1 MPCHFYTAH
10 FTRCT
15 NNVRGGGDY
24 CGVHRAKA
32 ERLGAR
38 PDDTMCHCVRWIDGR
53 DQWCGGER
61 LPGQDIC
68 HYHSV
73 RVENREANAAA
84 ARAQQELEH
93 RVLTEYLQGP
103 IRRELPDWRAVTRD
117 CRRRM
122 HLPREHAEHLPDRV
136 AETVA
141 RRFFMRTTND
151 MGAVFTDYWVDLW
164 RAEHGLPQMPG
175 EAVAWMGEEIPQAAP
190 LPQGQMARLARDAQN
205 VHTAQVSKQTN
216 GNLEILLEATP
227 TTPGD
232 TLNTLTRWWM
242 FRPCPKFEEYW
253 RVMEDVH
260 HWYHARTC
268 KKTNDQLYKRALEG
282 LVEKILLATDG
293 GGTDADEL
301 FEELVKRLWEECS
314 EAVGMCCEGH
324 LARLANVLVGFD
336 EAFKP
341 PVPVG
346 EILQQKM
353 AAIAELKVS
362 PKHKLQRAV
371 ELMDELNIPAAD
383 RAPWLEAMEE

>member
-1 MPCHFYTAH
+1 MPCAFYTAH

-15 NNVRGGGDY
+15 NNARAGSEY
-24 CGVHRAKA
+24 CGVHQAKA

-38 PDDTMCHCVRWIDGR
+38 PAETACHCVRWMDGR

-61 LPGQDIC
+61 LEGRDVCNWHAQRMTD
-68 HYHSV
+68 
-73 RVENREANAAA
+73 RVERE
-84 ARAQQELEH
+84 RRQQERVQMEH
-93 RVLTEYLQGP
+93 RVLTEYLNDP
-103 IRRELPDWRAVTRD
+103 HHPDWQMVSRD

-122 HLPREHAEHLPDRV
+122 NLPREHAEYLPDIS
-136 AETVA
+136 AERIA
-141 RRFFMRTTND
+141 RRFFMRMTDLN
-151 MGAVFTDYWVDLW
+151 GFVFADFWVDLW
-164 RAEHGLPQMPG
+164 REDHGLAPLPP
-175 EAVAWMGEEIPQAAP
+175 VVPWMGEEIPQVAP
-190 LPQGQMARLARDAQN
+190 LPQGQMARLARDTQN
-205 VHTAQVSKQTN
+205 VHTAQVAKQTN

-232 TLNTLTRWWM
+232 TLSTLTRWWM
-242 FRPCPKFEEYW
+242 FRPKPAFADYW
-253 RVMEDVH
+253 RVMQDVH

-282 LVEKILLATDG
+282 LVEKILLATDD
-293 GGTDADEL
+293 GTKESDEL
-301 FEELVKRLWEECS
+301 FAELVKRLWEECE

-353 AAIAELKVS
+353 ADIAQMKLSPKLKLQKAIAV
-362 PKHKLQRAV
+362 
-371 ELMDELNIPAAD
+371 MDELAIPIAD

>member
-1 MPCHFYTAH
+1 MT
-10 FTRCT
+10 
-15 NNVRGGGDY
+15 D
-24 CGVHRAKA
+24 
-32 ERLGAR
+32 
-38 PDDTMCHCVRWIDGR
+38 
-53 DQWCGGER
+53 
-61 LPGQDIC
+61 
-68 HYHSV
+68 
-73 RVENREANAAA
+73 RVERE
-84 ARAQQELEH
+84 RRQQERVQMEH
-93 RVLTEYLQGP
+93 RVLTEYLNDP
-103 IRRELPDWRAVTRD
+103 HHPDWQMVARE

-122 HLPREHAEHLPDRV
+122 NLPREHAEYIPDIS
-136 AETVA
+136 AERIA
-141 RRFFMRTTND
+141 RRFFMRTTDLN
-151 MGAVFTDYWVDLW
+151 GFVFADFWVDLW
-164 RAEHGLPQMPG
+164 RVEHGLAPLPP
-175 EAVAWMGEEIPQAAP
+175 AVPWMGEEIPQAAP
-190 LPQGQMARLARDAQN
+190 LPQGQMARLARDNQN

-242 FRPCPKFEEYW
+242 FRPSPTFAEYW

-282 LVEKILLATDG
+282 LVEKILQATDG
-293 GGTDADEL
+293 GGKEADEL

-353 AAIAELKVS
+353 ADIAQMKLSPKLKLQKAIAV
-362 PKHKLQRAV
+362 
-371 ELMDELNIPAAD
+371 MDELAIPIAD
-383 RAPWLEAMEE
+383 REPWLEAMEE